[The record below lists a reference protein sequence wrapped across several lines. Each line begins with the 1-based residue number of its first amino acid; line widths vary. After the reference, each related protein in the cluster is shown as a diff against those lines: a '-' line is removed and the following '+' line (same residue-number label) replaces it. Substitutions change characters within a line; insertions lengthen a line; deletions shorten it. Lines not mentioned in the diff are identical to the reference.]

1 MALIYT
7 LVARLTKVQ
16 VKTIDDTVMTMET
29 EALAESLGDPLMKM
43 KSRR

>member
-16 VKTIDDTVMTMET
+16 VKTIDDTVIIMET
-29 EALAESLGDPLMKM
+29 ETLAESLSDPLIKM
-43 KSRR
+43 KSKC

>member
-16 VKTIDDTVMTMET
+16 VKTVDDTVITMET
-29 EALAESLGDPLMKM
+29 EDLAESLSDALMKM

>member
-1 MALIYT
+1 MTLIYT

-16 VKTIDDTVMTMET
+16 VKTIDDTVITMET
-29 EALAESLGDPLMKM
+29 ENLAESLSDPLMKM

>member
-16 VKTIDDTVMTMET
+16 VKTIDDTVITMET
-29 EALAESLGDPLMKM
+29 EDLAESLSDALMKM